1 MNANWNWLQ
10 NLNGHADEPG
20 RPQAMP
26 VFAGQKLVVVGG
38 SSGWGARPPPTSWP
52 PGAAPSSSAK
62 TPARSTTPSRHWPRT
77 AGLRHHRRPD
87 RPRTG
92 GPGPPATGRRAR
104 RRDPADQ
111 RGRAFIP
118 QALPGVRRR
127 LLHPYL
133 ELDRAIFSLTQT
145 VVRGMVEKAAAAS
158 SSTSAVC
165 GATRPRGHA
174 VDWLLG
180 GQGGL
185 RALTHNLAI
194 ELAPPH
200 PGQRGR
206 SGRRRRPD
214 LREVRPP

>member
-52 PGAAPSSSAK
+52 PGAAPSSSAR

-92 GPGPPATGRRAR
+92 GPGPPATGRRDATLLINAAVLSSPSPSWSTTAPPTAPTSNWTGLSSPSPDR
-104 RRDPADQ
+104 RSRHGRKG
-111 RGRAFIP
+111 RG
-118 QALPGVRRR
+118 GVIV
-127 LLHPYL
+127 HIGSMW
-133 ELDRAIFSLTQT
+133 AHQ
-145 VVRGMVEKAAAAS
+145 
-158 SSTSAVC
+158 
-165 GATRPRGHA
+165 ATRPRRRLA
-174 VDWLLG
+174 TRRP
-180 GQGGL
+180 
-185 RALTHNLAI
+185 RADCAPTPTTWPSSSP
-194 ELAPPH
+194 PPH